1 MLGHP
6 HGFLGVLDRMPVD
19 FLDDVALLE
28 TGFGSGRV
36 GLDLGD
42 DHTFN
47 VLRDLELLP
56 GLLEKKGSPIA
67 WVIWGVD
74 SDSSIVWDAGMPRK
88 LRMEYPGAMYHV
100 MSRGDWRE
108 RIFLDDVDREEAQ
121 DRRLSYPWSSFGA
134 YLAAPEHRPG
144 WVRVDRLLGE
154 HGIQEDTPAS
164 RAQFEQWMERRRL
177 EETDREALKVLR
189 RGWCRGGAGFRREM
203 LLRMEGQ
210 LGEHHW
216 GELHRS
222 RATGHMTKGA
232 ARNDPSYGLVLPV
245 GNGRPKAGT

>member
-1 MLGHP
+1 MRRSQLANFALVHNDVVAAAIAPDAEQGHLVLHMLGHP

-100 MSRGDWRE
+100 MSRGDRRE

-189 RGWCRGGAGFRREM
+189 RGWCWGGAGSPA
-203 LLRMEGQ
+203 GDVVADGGPAWGAS
-210 LGEHHW
+210 LG
-216 GELHRS
+216 
-222 RATGHMTKGA
+222 
-232 ARNDPSYGLVLPV
+232 
-245 GNGRPKAGT
+245 